1 MGVSSCP
8 ECEAGVLVLDP
19 ASIPKWKLVC
29 NKCDVIVRLFED
41 AAKVSVNSEESCPEC
56 EAQLVKVIGL
66 LFFLRCHIVI
76 ELFSSMDTTTQ

>member
-1 MGVSSCP
+1 VHGVNSMGVSSCP
-8 ECEAGVLVLDP
+8 ECETGVLVLDP

-56 EAQLVKVIGL
+56 DAQLIKV
-66 LFFLRCHIVI
+66 
-76 ELFSSMDTTTQ
+76 D